1 MEIRQR
7 IQSAPRQAIV
17 LVLALIAAVAIALTI
32 TAVRLSAPV
41 HPQNDIV
48 TPRPHVVGVGME
60 PDTQDA
66 YRQSQTE
73 SDHQSTPSGTPQPER
88 AENGLKVCVGP
99 HAIEGPFC

>member
-48 TPRPHVVGVGME
+48 TPWPHVVGVGME
-60 PDTQDA
+60 TGHPGCLPTIPN
-66 YRQSQTE
+66 RKRPPVNS
-73 SDHQSTPSGTPQPER
+73 ER
-88 AENGLKVCVGP
+88 HTSA
-99 HAIEGPFC
+99 